1 MGLKNT
7 VDAILG
13 QSLHTAYRPPE
24 AAIANG
30 AHNWFQLVGGPAY
43 VKGFFI
49 YGDAPTGAA
58 VTWQLSI
65 CGVIAENG
73 GAAVANLLIG
83 EMAVWPLHGAAAG
96 DVMVP
101 NVANAPYPPL
111 ASEILGMSGGIL
123 ISPGSAGGD
132 IFVMTTAAGPSVGAT
147 SAFVLYYKMRPQT
160 LIVPL

>member
-7 VDAILG
+7 VDAIHNQG
-13 QSLHTAYRPPE
+13 LHVAYRPPG
-24 AAIANG
+24 AALGIA
-30 AHNWFQLVGGPAY
+30 AHNIFQLVGGPAY
-43 VKGFFI
+43 VKGFFM
-49 YGDAPTGAA
+49 YANLAMGAA
-58 VTWQLSI
+58 SSWTLAI
-65 CGVIAENG
+65 CGVVAENG